1 MLFNNL
7 KKTLNILTYKEKINF
22 LFISLIT
29 FVVTFFELISLG
41 SIPVY
46 ISLIFDPSLIN
57 KYLIKVNLSNFENV
71 HDSENFIYYSSFF
84 LVAVFLIK
92 NIFISISYFF
102 NIKFIFNLRIR
113 LGKQIYK
120 NNIYS
125 DYLNHIERSPAELIR
140 NHNEITRFSGLI
152 GHYQRLLLEIVLLTL
167 LLIVTLNVYFEITIL
182 FFGLFSIFFLIY
194 FISIRKWLNA
204 AGIKQQV
211 YKKIE
216 FSLLDKTFSGIKE
229 IKLNLK
235 ENFFKKLFND
245 NYFKM
250 NRLIFLIDLIN
261 KVPKISLEMLAII
274 TITVIS
280 VFFYQ
285 SDLSNTEIISS
296 LSFLSVVAI
305 RFIPA
310 FNGIS
315 MAAAAI
321 KYVKP
326 SLDIIEKDLK
336 NISNYSKS
344 INKKV
349 EHYSNKIKNIKLENL
364 TFNYGVRNNS
374 LLENVNFV
382 IEENDKIGIFGKS
395 GSGKTSIINL
405 ITGLIEPIKGNIYFN
420 EINIRD
426 KINIFYNKISYV
438 TQDNILFDDSILN
451 NITFNS
457 KTIDKSKLDKVI
469 KICKLNEFIKDS
481 SQGIDLNIGEKG
493 LKLSGGQKQ
502 RIGIARALY
511 KNFDILILDEATSAI
526 NKDYEK
532 EILQSINENFNDKI
546 IIIVSH
552 NSNNFKSCNKIIS
565 IKNNNLQIEN
575 S

>member
-57 KYLIKVNLSNFENV
+57 KYLIKKNLSNFENV